1 MSNPVLISI
10 ISLFLFSCKEKVS
23 ETSTTK
29 PLHINEIIAIAHG
42 IEHWQKVEELHFTFN
57 VERGENHFKRS
68 WIWKPKTKDITSI
81 QNEDT
86 LKYNQ
91 NQMDSIALKADANF
105 INDKYWL
112 LAPFHL
118 VWDTGT
124 TFTHIDS
131 VIAPISKKP
140 MQQLTLV
147 YSEQGGYTPGDGY
160 DFLFDSD
167 FLIKEWIFRK
177 GNESTPGITSTWENY
192 EDHHGLKISTMHQTG
207 DGAFKLYFTNIEVKT
222 TDE

>member
-1 MSNPVLISI
+1 MSKLFLIPLF
-10 ISLFLFSCKEKVS
+10 SLLLFSCKTQNEDSKKQDPLKV
-23 ETSTTK
+23 
-29 PLHINEIIAIAHG
+29 NEMIAFAHG
-42 IEHWQKVEELHFTFN
+42 IEHWSKVEEMHFTFN
-57 VERGENHFKRS
+57 VERGENHFERS
-68 WIWKPKTKDITSI
+68 WIWKPKTKDITRI

-86 LKYNQ
+86 LRYNQ

-112 LAPFHL
+112 LAPFNL
-118 VWDTGT
+118 VWDEGT
-124 TFTHIDS
+124 TFTQKDS
-131 VIAPISKKP
+131 VTAPISKKI
-140 MQQLTLV
+140 MQQLTVV
-147 YSEQGGYTPGDGY
+147 YGDQGGYTPGDGY
-160 DFLFDSD
+160 DFFFDSD

-207 DGAFKLYFTNIEVKT
+207 DGTFKLYFTNIEVKT